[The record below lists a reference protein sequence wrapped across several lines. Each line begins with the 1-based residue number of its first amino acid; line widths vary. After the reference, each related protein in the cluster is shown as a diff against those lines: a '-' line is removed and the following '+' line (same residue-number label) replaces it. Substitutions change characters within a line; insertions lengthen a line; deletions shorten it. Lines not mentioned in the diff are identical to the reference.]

1 MVEEEKQEEAPPEP
15 TPQIETAVKGPG
27 AGGMTVKSGNSTGI
41 FGNRNAMANP
51 RLRWSGYASQ
61 AQARIME
68 ELRKNPR
75 TRKSA
80 LRIEFRI
87 WPDSTGRITR
97 ASLSSS
103 TGDPALDAA
112 IRDEVLTG
120 LQLSQPP
127 PDDMPTPIVMRLT
140 ARRPN

>member
-1 MVEEEKQEEAPPEP
+1 MVEEEKQEEAPPDP

-27 AGGMTVKSGNSTGI
+27 AGGMTVKSGNSSGI
-41 FGNRNAMANP
+41 FNNRNAMSNP
-51 RLRWSGYASQ
+51 RARWSGYANG
-61 AQARIME
+61 AQARILDA
-68 ELRKNPR
+68 LRNHPR
-75 TRKSA
+75 TRKAA
-80 LRIEFRI
+80 LRLEIRI

-97 ASLSSS
+97 ASLGGS
-103 TGDPALDAA
+103 TGDAALDAA

-120 LQLSQPP
+120 MQLSQPP